1 MALNNRKK
9 ILIADD
15 SEMNREILAEI
26 LGEEYEILEAENGVM
41 AVAELQR
48 HTTDIALVLLDYVM
62 PEMDGFQ
69 VLEVMNR
76 KHWIEDIPVI
86 MISAETSKAYMEQAY
101 ELGVMD
107 FIARPFETLVIQRR
121 VKNTMMLYAKQ
132 RKLTDMVVE
141 QIYDKEHQSN
151 LLIDILSHVVEF
163 RNGESGRHV
172 LNIHILTEVMLK
184 QLMHITDKYD
194 LTNEDVNRII
204 TASALHDIGKISI
217 PDEIL
222 NKPGRLSPEEFA
234 VMKTHSLLGAKMI
247 EAVPQFETEP
257 LVKTAYEICRWHHER
272 YDGRGYP
279 DGLKGDD
286 IPIGAQIVALAD
298 VYDALTSE
306 RVYKRAFSHEVAVE
320 MILDGQCGAFSPV
333 LLQCLKI
340 VAPTLREEL
349 DHASGTSVSERRMRA
364 VTQDLMLRSDLS
376 ASSHPLGLLERER
389 TKFSFF
395 ANISRDVWF
404 EYSAAPPVLT
414 ITPQGARRLGVDEVI
429 VNPYKSDML
438 YRMIPAE
445 QQKQFRELVLKSTPE
460 KPTME
465 FDCVT
470 ILDGKLCSTHVVARS
485 MWTMDDPPE
494 YAGVIGKLVEHHD
507 EVSTDTPAWM
517 NTHDLQTGL
526 YTQATA
532 EEYIRERLDEELD
545 RSAALAIVSLANY
558 GVLSESYGTVYA
570 DHVVSYV
577 AEKLRQAM
585 RSGDILAR
593 YGSDSFIVY
602 LEVRRDVKS
611 VLERIFEAMEGCY
624 EEVTLSVRL
633 GAACAS
639 KGEKPNYGVMLEAAK
654 RALDETDPTEEG
666 RMVCV
671 RWDAAPGQEVR
682 L

>member
-1 MALNNRKK
+1 MALNTKKK

-26 LGEEYEILEAENGVM
+26 LGEEYEILEAEDGSM

-48 HTTDIALVLLDYVM
+48 YNTDIAVVLLDYVM

-86 MISAETSKAYMEQAY
+86 MISSETSQTYMEQAY
-101 ELGVMD
+101 ELGVID
-107 FIARPFETLVIQRR
+107 FIARPFESLVIQRR
-121 VKNTMMLYAKQ
+121 VKNTIMLYAKQ
-132 RKLTDMVVE
+132 RKLTDMVIE
-141 QIYDKEHQSN
+141 QIYDKERQSN
-151 LLIDILSHVVEF
+151 LLVDILSHIVEF

-184 QLMHITDKYD
+184 QLMRFTNQYD
-194 LTNEDVNRII
+194 LTSEEITRII

-217 PDEIL
+217 PEEIL
-222 NKPGRLSPEEFA
+222 NKPGRLTPDEFA
-234 VMKTHSLLGAKMI
+234 IMKTHSLMGAKMI
-247 EAVPQFETEP
+247 EAVPQFESEP

-279 DGLKGDD
+279 DGLKGED

-320 MILDGQCGAFSPV
+320 MILDGQCGAFNPV
-333 LLQCLKI
+333 LLDCLKI

-349 DHASGTSVSERRMRA
+349 DHATSASMSERRMRA
-364 VTQDLMLRSDLS
+364 VTQDLMLRADLS
-376 ASSHPLGLLERER
+376 ASSHPLGQLERER
-389 TKFSFF
+389 TKYNFF
-395 ANISRDVWF
+395 ANAAQDVWF
-404 EYSAAPPVLT
+404 EFNVSPQVLT
-414 ITPQGARRLGVDEVI
+414 ITPQGARRLGVEEVI
-429 VNPYKSDML
+429 VNPYKNDML
-438 YRMIPAE
+438 YRMISPEE
-445 QQKQFRELVLKSTPE
+445 QVKFRELVEESTPE

-470 ILDGKLCSTHVVARS
+470 VLDGRLRNVHVIART
-485 MWTMDDPPE
+485 MWTMDDPPK
-494 YAGVIGKLVEHHD
+494 YAGVVGKLVESKEEANRD
-507 EVSTDTPAWM
+507 LPSWM

-526 YTQATA
+526 YTQAAA
-532 EEYIRERLDEELD
+532 EMYIRERLEEELD
-545 RSAALAIVSLANY
+545 RSAALAIVRLANY
-558 GVLSESYGTVYA
+558 GVLSESYGTIYA

-577 AEKLRQAM
+577 AEQLRKSM

-593 YGSDSFIVY
+593 QGNDSFILYV
-602 LEVRRDVKS
+602 EVRRKVKS
-611 VLERIFEAMEGCY
+611 VLERIFDALEGCY
-624 EEVTLSVRL
+624 EEVTLSVRM
-633 GAACAS
+633 GAACATW
-639 KGEKPNYGVMLEAAK
+639 GEKPDYGRMLGAALQ
-654 RALDETDPTEEG
+654 ALDETDSTEEG
-666 RMVCV
+666 RMRCV
-671 RWDAAPGQEVR
+671 RWDGSIEQEAG

>member
-1 MALNNRKK
+1 MTLIEKKK

-26 LGEEYEILEAENGVM
+26 LGEEYEILEAENGAM
-41 AVAELQR
+41 AVAEMQR
-48 HTTDIALVLLDYVM
+48 NSAEISMLLLDYVM

-86 MISAETSKAYMEQAY
+86 MISAETSQTYMEQAY

-107 FIARPFETLVIQRR
+107 FIARPFEALVIQRR
-121 VKNTMMLYAKQ
+121 VKNALMLYTKQ
-132 RKLTDMVVE
+132 RKLTDMVIE
-141 QIYDKEHQSN
+141 QIYAKERQSN
-151 LLIDILSHVVEF
+151 LLIDILSHIVEF

-184 QLMHITDKYD
+184 QLMRITDKYA
-194 LTNEDVNRII
+194 LTNEEITRII
-204 TASALHDIGKISI
+204 TASALHDVGKISI

-222 NKPGRLSPEEFA
+222 NKPGRLTPEEFA
-234 VMKTHSLLGAKMI
+234 VMKTHSLMGAKMI

-298 VYDALTSE
+298 VYDALTSD
-306 RVYKRAFSHEVAVE
+306 RVYKRAFSHEVAVD
-320 MILDGQCGAFSPV
+320 MILDGQCGAFSPQ
-333 LLQCLKI
+333 LLECLKM

-349 DHASGTSVSERRMRA
+349 DHAATTNMSERRMRA
-364 VTQDLMLRSDLS
+364 VTQELMLRSDLS

-395 ANISRDVWF
+395 ANMARDVWF
-404 EYSAAPPVLT
+404 EFSAAPPVLT
-414 ITPQGARRLGVDEVI
+414 ISPQGARRLGVDEVI
-429 VNPYKSDML
+429 VNPYKNDAL
-438 YRMIPAE
+438 YKMISPAE
-445 QQKQFRELVLKSTPE
+445 QKQFRELVLASTPE
-460 KPTME
+460 RPTME
-465 FDCVT
+465 FDCITV
-470 ILDGKLCSTHVVARS
+470 LDGRMRSAHIIARS
-485 MWTMDDPPE
+485 MWTMDDPPK
-494 YAGVIGKLVEHHD
+494 YAGVVGKVVETQD
-507 EVSTDTPAWM
+507 EVRTNLPAWL

-526 YTQATA
+526 YTQAAA
-532 EEYIRERLDEELD
+532 EEYIRERLEEELD
-545 RSAALAIVSLANY
+545 RSAALAIVRLENY
-558 GVLSESYGTVYA
+558 GVLSESYGSVYA

-577 AEKLRQAM
+577 AEQLRQSM

-593 YGSDSFIVY
+593 QGGDSFLIY
-602 LEVRRDVKS
+602 LEVRKDVKA
-611 VLERIFEAMEGCY
+611 VLGRVFEALEGCY
-624 EEVTLSVRL
+624 EDVTLSVRM

-639 KGEKPNYGVMLEAAK
+639 RGDKPDYETMLDAAK
-654 RALDETDPTEEG
+654 RALGETDQSDDG
-666 RMVCV
+666 RMICI
-671 RWDAAPGQEVR
+671 RWDEKI
-682 L
+682 